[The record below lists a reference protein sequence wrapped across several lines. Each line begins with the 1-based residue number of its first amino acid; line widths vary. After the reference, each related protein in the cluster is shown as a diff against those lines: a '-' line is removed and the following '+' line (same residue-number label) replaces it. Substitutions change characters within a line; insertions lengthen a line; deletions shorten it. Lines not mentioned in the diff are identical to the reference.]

1 MRARLALL
9 AAVSTAAL
17 VCGSAGAVP
26 EASVRAL
33 AGASIV
39 GALEGVPSAAFL
51 ARVRAGE
58 LGGVILVG
66 RSWTAAT
73 MTTTTARLQRAACVA
88 GSPLL
93 VGVDQEGGVV
103 RRLPW
108 AAPFDSAAAL
118 GSADDPDRVEAE
130 AGEAAAA
137 LRAVGVDVDF
147 APVADVRSRASA
159 WLGSRTFSSN
169 PAIVAA
175 LVPRFVDGLQESGI
189 ASTAKH
195 FPGLGDA
202 PANTDDGTVVV
213 RAGAAELRRD
223 LAPFRAAIGAGVQ
236 LVMISSAAY
245 PALDR
250 SGTPAVFSRP
260 IVTGLL
266 RRQLGFRGVVV
277 TDALDAPAAAR
288 TPHAPARAIAAGVDL
303 LLYTSE
309 AASEAGYASLVAD
322 AAESPALRHRLQ
334 TASAGITAL
343 KQWLA
348 ARGGPAC
355 G

>member
-1 MRARLALL
+1 MRTRVAVL
-9 AAVSTAAL
+9 AAAGAVVL
-17 VCGSAGAVP
+17 GCGSAGAAP
-26 EASVRAL
+26 AAPSRL
-33 AGASIV
+33 PAGGSIV
-39 GALEGVPSAAFL
+39 GALEGAPSAAFL

-66 RSWTAAT
+66 RSWTPSAMA
-73 MTTTTARLQRAACVA
+73 TTTARLQRAACAA

-93 VGVDQEGGVV
+93 IGVDQEGGVV

-108 AAPFDSAAAL
+108 AEPFDSAAAL
-118 GSADDPDRVEAE
+118 GAAADPDRVEAE
-130 AGEAAAA
+130 AADAAAA
-137 LRAVGVDVDF
+137 LHSVGVDVDF
-147 APVADVRSRASA
+147 APVADVRSPASA
-159 WLGSRTFSSN
+159 WLGSRSFSSN
-169 PAIVAA
+169 PAVVTA

-202 PANTDDGTVVV
+202 PANTDDGVVV
-213 RAGAAELRRD
+213 VHARAAALRRD

-250 SGTPAVFSRP
+250 SGTPATFSRP

-288 TPHAPARAIAAGVDL
+288 TPHAPSRAIAAGVDL

-309 AASEAGYASLVAD
+309 SASEAGYASLAAD
-322 AAESPALRHRLQ
+322 AAASPALRSRLQ
-334 TASAGITAL
+334 AASTRITAL
-343 KQWLA
+343 KRWLA